1 MFSLINSSRRGR
13 GVGCHPWVSNPCSH
27 GKGEREVFG
36 SGLPCAERRL
46 QGLILSWKLL
56 SVSRV
61 QAASGVGSASH

>member
-1 MFSLINSSRRGR
+1 M
-13 GVGCHPWVSNPCSH
+13 
-27 GKGEREVFG
+27 FG

-61 QAASGVGSASH
+61 QAASGVGSASR